1 MSIIPFNGSITRA
14 FVFLINKLD
23 PSCCF
28 YGVDK
33 YLCSQAAAPHWS
45 KALSERLAEF
55 LVPEIRIT
63 GVLQCGWAGDGCF

>member
-28 YGVDK
+28 YGADK
-33 YLCSQAAAPHWS
+33 YLCSQAAAPRRS
-45 KALSERLAEF
+45 KALSVRLA
-55 LVPEIRIT
+55 LLA
-63 GVLQCGWAGDGCF
+63 GVRLWCGWKSFWYPKFR